1 MEERGNMNEFF
12 FMVEDLIIQST
23 NIGDVINQDDVVL
36 TTLNAFP
43 ESYQMFV

>member
-12 FMVEDLIIQST
+12 LLVKDLIIQVA

-36 TTLNAFP
+36 ITLNALP
-43 ESYQMFV
+43 KSY